1 MLSSFWSESRAHAV
15 QVLRLMRNLLLEI
28 QFRNSDVL
36 QIFKDLDH
44 IDAERT
50 TFEIG
55 ILEQNI
61 SESIQYC

>member
-1 MLSSFWSESRAHAV
+1 
-15 QVLRLMRNLLLEI
+15 MRNLLLEI

-61 SESIQYC
+61 SESIQYCWILEVSPW

>member
-1 MLSSFWSESRAHAV
+1 MLSSFWSESRVHAV